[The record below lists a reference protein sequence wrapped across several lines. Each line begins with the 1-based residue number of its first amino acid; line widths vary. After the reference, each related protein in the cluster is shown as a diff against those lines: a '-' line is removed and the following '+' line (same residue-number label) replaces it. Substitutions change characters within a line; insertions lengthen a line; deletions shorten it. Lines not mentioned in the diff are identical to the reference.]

1 MATGETITGKVRL
14 IREDTEGNR
23 SVVAGPYSTSVTDYD
38 NQNFGPSEFLYVNT
52 PLSNRMDAPLD
63 SRETVAGDA
72 VFKSGEKYIVQHKS
86 NADNSRSIDYD
97 YDGFALDIMK
107 KDLNRG
113 TISPDELTVADQE
126 LSNNPSE
133 SASGFVT
140 IFRETVPDR
149 REYRH
154 VGRFGVTPAE
164 V

>member
-1 MATGETITGKVRL
+1 MATGDTIPGKVRL
-14 IREDTEGNR
+14 VREDTEGNR
-23 SVVAGPYSTSVTDYD
+23 TVVAGPYSTSVTDYD
-38 NQNFGPSEFLYVNT
+38 NQSFNPEEFLYVNT
-52 PLSNRMDAPLD
+52 PISGRMDAPAS
-63 SRETVAGDA
+63 SRETVATDT

-86 NADNSRSIDYD
+86 NADNSRSIDHD

-107 KDLNRG
+107 RDLNRD

-126 LSNNPSE
+126 LSSDVSE
-133 SASGFVT
+133 SASDYVT
-140 IFRETVPDR
+140 IFQETVPDR